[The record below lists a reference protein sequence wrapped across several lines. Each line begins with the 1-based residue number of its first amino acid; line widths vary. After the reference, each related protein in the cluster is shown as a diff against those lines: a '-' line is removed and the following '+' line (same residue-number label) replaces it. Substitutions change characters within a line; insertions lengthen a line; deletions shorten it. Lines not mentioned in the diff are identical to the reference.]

1 MSVLSNNAYY
11 RQLYERSF
19 SKQFPLERFLSKSST
34 GGFRPSVGDR
44 VDFRPNPAL
53 SAGVAAMT
61 EGRWRSGRVEATI
74 TDPARGMIVTVR
86 DLDNDSTCAVHV
98 NRQERR

>member
-1 MSVLSNNAYY
+1 M
-11 RQLYERSF
+11 
-19 SKQFPLERFLSKSST
+19 
-34 GGFRPSVGDR
+34 
-44 VDFRPNPAL
+44 DFRPNPAL